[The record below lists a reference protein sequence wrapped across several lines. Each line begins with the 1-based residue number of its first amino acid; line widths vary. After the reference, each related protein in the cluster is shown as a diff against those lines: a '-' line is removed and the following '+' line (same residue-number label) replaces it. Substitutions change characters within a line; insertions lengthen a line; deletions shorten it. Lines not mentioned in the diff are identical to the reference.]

1 MSSTTPPPPATSA
14 GWPTWRRPCCSASPP
29 LPNDQTGSTS
39 SIGSGATPPPN
50 YGSRLHDG
58 TDLSQIEWR
67 RNGYASE
74 ALTNLYTADDARLR
88 LILRELE
95 SKITNLHT
103 MRALGFCV
111 SVEHAGWMARKFADA
126 GLRAASLDA
135 SSSRDERA
143 EQIRRLRSGELQVL
157 FAVDLFNEGL
167 DIPEIDTVLFLRP
180 TESAIVFLQQLGRG
194 LRLCPGK
201 SCLTVL
207 DFIGQAHRR
216 FRHDLRYRALLG
228 GSRDQLRQQIEAGFP
243 FLPAGCSLQL
253 DRVSTERVL
262 SNLRESL
269 PSRRPQLLAECRRL
283 GACSLA
289 ALLEGL
295 GMELGE
301 FYRVAGCWA
310 LLQRELGWGAGAAS
324 GEPTA
329 DEERL
334 GRGIAGGL
342 LHLDDP
348 KRLRWLVDQL
358 QRPLAP
364 DPASFDPVAER
375 QWRMLLAQLWGNGRN
390 HVPLAEAL
398 VRLWAAAAIRAE
410 LVELFALLLER
421 TDLLVAPLAWPAL
434 AAGEPAPPLPL
445 KLHGRYSRAE
455 VFAAFGLL
463 NEARPFPGREGVFFD
478 EASRC
483 DVFFITLKKSER
495 LFSPTT
501 RYNDYAISPREFHW
515 ESQSLTRE
523 ASSTGQRYIH
533 HRECGS
539 RVLLLV
545 REENRRGG
553 VTLPFLCLGFSEYV
567 SHEGERPMAIR
578 WRLQRAIPGAFYPQ
592 LAVAV

>member
-1 MSSTTPPPPATSA
+1 
-14 GWPTWRRPCCSASPP
+14 
-29 LPNDQTGSTS
+29 
-39 SIGSGATPPPN
+39 
-50 YGSRLHDG
+50 
-58 TDLSQIEWR
+58 
-67 RNGYASE
+67 
-74 ALTNLYTADDARLR
+74 
-88 LILRELE
+88 
-95 SKITNLHT
+95 
-103 MRALGFCV
+103 
-111 SVEHAGWMARKFADA
+111 MARKFVVA

-135 SSSRDERA
+135 SSPHDERA
-143 EQIRRLRSGELQVL
+143 EQIGRLRAGELQIL

-180 TESAIVFLQQLGRG
+180 TESHLVFLQQLGRG

-207 DFIGQAHRR
+207 DFIGQAHRSFR
-216 FRHDLRYRALLG
+216 FDLRYRALLG
-228 GSRDQLRQQIEAGFP
+228 GTRDQLKQQIEAGFP

-253 DRVSTERVL
+253 DRVSSERVL
-262 SNLRESL
+262 ANLRESL
-269 PSRRPQLLAECRRL
+269 PSRRPQLLAECRRV
-283 GACSLA
+283 GRCSLA
-289 ALLEGL
+289 ALLAGL

-301 FYRVAGCWA
+301 FYKVAVSWA
-310 LLQRELGWGAGAAS
+310 LLQRELGWVAGAAS
-324 GEPTA
+324 GEPSD

-348 KRLRWLVDQL
+348 ERLRWLLDQL
-358 QRPLAP
+358 QRPVAP
-364 DPASFDPVAER
+364 DPAALDPVAER
-375 QWRMLLAQLWGNGRN
+375 RWRMLLAQLWGSGRQ

-410 LVELFALLLER
+410 LVELFELLLER
-421 TDLLVAPLAWPAL
+421 TDHLVAPLTWPCMPE
-434 AAGEPAPPLPL
+434 GEPTLPVPLG
-445 KLHGRYSRAE
+445 LHGRYSRAE

-478 EASRC
+478 EATRC

-501 RYNDYAISPREFHW
+501 RYNDYAISPWEFHW

-523 ASSTGQRYIH
+523 ASPTGQRYIH
-533 HRECGS
+533 HGECGS
-539 RVLLLV
+539 RVLLFV
-545 REENRRGG
+545 REESKRGG
-553 VTLPFLCLGFSEYV
+553 VTLPFLCLGFADYV

-578 WRLQRAIPGAFYPQ
+578 WRLRRAIPGAYYPE